1 MAKNIDWI
9 DTDNRL
15 TVKKYRL
22 DRWSLEEKN
31 LEPTVR
37 FYQKNIF
44 FSDRWLI
51 LSVKNEKFLTH
62 GSILSVASMTN
73 SIAPVR
79 LCPAKCNNG
88 KKGQCQKICC
98 TELWKIRKRG
108 IFFNKKLHR
117 IRGLKGVCG
126 IKWREIT
133 HMISLYFIPHTTF
146 NPRILCS
153 FLLKNIPLLSS
164 F

>member
-44 FSDRWLI
+44 FSDR
-51 LSVKNEKFLTH
+51 
-62 GSILSVASMTN
+62 
-73 SIAPVR
+73 
-79 LCPAKCNNG
+79 
-88 KKGQCQKICC
+88 
-98 TELWKIRKRG
+98 
-108 IFFNKKLHR
+108 
-117 IRGLKGVCG
+117 
-126 IKWREIT
+126 
-133 HMISLYFIPHTTF
+133 
-146 NPRILCS
+146 
-153 FLLKNIPLLSS
+153 
-164 F
+164 